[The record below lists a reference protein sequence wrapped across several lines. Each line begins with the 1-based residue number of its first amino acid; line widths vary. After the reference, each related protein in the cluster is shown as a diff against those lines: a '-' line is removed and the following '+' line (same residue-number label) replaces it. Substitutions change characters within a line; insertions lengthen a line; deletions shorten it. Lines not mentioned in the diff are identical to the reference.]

1 MKANLKGLQ
10 GLKGGVVKH
19 CEKLG
24 LVLVGV
30 CALLFVYY
38 SVGREHLPPDNQP
51 EKLHSLVREARTNV
65 EKFRWNDI
73 PEAEKIEVHRFNDQ
87 DARHVKPA
95 TYVTSR
101 TGWDK
106 AVVPPSVLRTDPAL
120 LTVTD
125 LEVHAGTG
133 LLASIDEE
141 VRAKKQLERLKE
153 QDEKEHKR
161 ELEREKMREENE
173 RNQGRRGRS
182 RNDEREQLRNQ
193 PFDPENPDR
202 RRVVGLA
209 RPSGIQ
215 LQGDEKI
222 SKEAWTMVIAK
233 VLIEDQIKSYR
244 DTLENTSQYNPVSD
258 CPEYVGYQV
267 ERAEISRGKQQ
278 AWKVVFTGGSNELSQ
293 LVKDWAQSQEEVVD
307 PRSFEPLL
315 TFPLP
320 PIVGQDWGKGATH
333 SDIPLAIDVI
343 PEIEGALPEI
353 NEPQSEPDDG
363 EVDFFVAVPDG
374 AGTRRRDG
382 IGGYGGMR
390 GMAGGYGGM
399 RDMEGGY
406 GGMGMDMDDMRGGYG
421 GMDMDMDMGDMGGGY
436 GGYGGYGGGMGMPGR
451 QIRQSTAIP
460 QTEVPYLL
468 FRFFDFKV
476 QSGRRYKYR
485 VRLALTDVNHNA
497 GKHTLDNA
505 VLERRADLN
514 DKRKKYRWTDWSE
527 PSPVLG
533 IPDGGTVRIAMAEV
547 PAAGSLNATPSVTLL
562 VQSFDV
568 DPQGKPIQAA
578 KEKEFQRGSVANMT
592 EKKVEILIERG
603 MIDSLDSF
611 RFHTDIAIVDID
623 GGEKLTKE
631 LTVPARVLLMDSTG
645 GLYIRDELKDADAI
659 ERHRQTFAKDERQ
672 RGGYPERGYGGFDED
687 FGDL

>member
-10 GLKGGVVKH
+10 GLKGGVIKH

-24 LVLVGV
+24 FVLVGV
-30 CALLFVYY
+30 CALFFVYY
-38 SVGREHLPPDNQP
+38 SIGREHLPADNQP
-51 EKLHSLVREARTNV
+51 EELHKVVREARTNV

-73 PEAEKIEVHRFNDQ
+73 PEAEKNEVHRFNNQ
-87 DARHVKPA
+87 NARHVKTA

-106 AVVPPSVLRTDPAL
+106 AVVPPSVLRTDPVL

-161 ELEREKMREENE
+161 ELKREKMREENE
-173 RNQGRRGRS
+173 RNQGRRGRL
-182 RNDEREQLRNQ
+182 RNDERDQLRER
-193 PFDPENPDR
+193 PLDPEYPNR

-209 RPSGIQ
+209 RPSGIP

-222 SKEAWTMVIAK
+222 AKQAWTMVIAK
-233 VLIEDQIKSYR
+233 VLIEDQIKLYR

-258 CPEYVGYQV
+258 CPEYVGYQI

-278 AWKVVFTGGSNELSQ
+278 AWKVVFTGGSNELNR

-320 PIVGQDWGKGATH
+320 PIVGQDWGKNATH

-353 NEPQSEPDDG
+353 DEPQREPDDG
-363 EVDFFVAVPDG
+363 EFDFLAAAPDG
-374 AGTRRRDG
+374 AGTRRRG
-382 IGGYGGMR
+382 GAGGYGGMR
-390 GMAGGYGGM
+390 GMEGYGGM
-399 RDMEGGY
+399 RGMEGY
-406 GGMGMDMDDMRGGYG
+406 GGIGMDMDDMGGGYSGYDTMG
-421 GMDMDMDMGDMGGGY
+421 GMMDMNMGDMG
-436 GGYGGYGGGMGMPGR
+436 GGYGGGMGMPGR

-497 GKHTLDNA
+497 GNHTLDNA
-505 VLERRADLN
+505 VLERRADLS

-527 PSPVLG
+527 PSLVLG
-533 IPDGGTVRIAMAEV
+533 IPDGGSVKIAVAEV
-547 PAAGSLNATPSVTLL
+547 AAAGSLNATPSVTLL

-592 EKKVEILIERG
+592 EKKVEILIKRG

-623 GGEKLTKE
+623 GGEKLTKD

-645 GLYIRDELKDADAI
+645 GLYIRDELKDADAV
-659 ERHRQTFAKDERQ
+659 ERHRQTFAKDEGQ
-672 RGGYPERGYGGFDED
+672 RGGLPERGYGGFDED
-687 FGDL
+687 FRGL

>member
-10 GLKGGVVKH
+10 GLKGGVIKH

-24 LVLVGV
+24 FVLIGV
-30 CALLFVYY
+30 CALFFVYY
-38 SVGREHLPPDNQP
+38 SIGREHLPADNQP
-51 EKLHSLVREARTNV
+51 EELHNLVRQARTNV

-73 PEAEKIEVHRFNDQ
+73 PEAEKSEVHRFNDQ
-87 DARHVKPA
+87 DVRHVKPA
-95 TYVTSR
+95 TYITSR

-106 AVVPPSVLRTDPAL
+106 AVVPPSVLRTDPVL
-120 LTVTD
+120 LTVAD

-161 ELEREKMREENE
+161 ELDRGKMREENE
-173 RNQGRRGRS
+173 RNQGRRGRPQ
-182 RNDEREQLRNQ
+182 NDERDQLRDR
-193 PFDPENPDR
+193 PLDPEHPNR

-209 RPSGIQ
+209 RPSGIP

-222 SKEAWTMVIAK
+222 AKQAWTMVIAK
-233 VLIEDQIKSYR
+233 VLIEDQIKLYR

-278 AWKVVFTGGSNELSQ
+278 AWKVVFTGGSNELNQ
-293 LVKDWAQSQEEVVD
+293 LVKVWAQSQEEVVD

-315 TFPLP
+315 TCPLP
-320 PIVGQDWGKGATH
+320 PIVGQDWGKDATH

-363 EVDFFVAVPDG
+363 EFDFLAAAPDG
-374 AGTRRRDG
+374 AGTRQ
-382 IGGYGGMR
+382 R

-399 RDMEGGY
+399 RGME
-406 GGMGMDMDDMRGGYG
+406 GGYG
-421 GMDMDMDMGDMGGGY
+421 GMDMDDMGGGY
-436 GGYGGYGGGMGMPGR
+436 GDYGGYGGGMGMSGR

-468 FRFFDFKV
+468 FRFFDFEV

-497 GKHTLDNA
+497 GNHALDNA
-505 VLERRADLN
+505 VLERRADLS

-533 IPDGGTVRIAMAEV
+533 IPDGGSVRIAMAEV

-645 GLYIRDELKDADAI
+645 GLYIRDELKDADAV

-687 FGDL
+687 FRDL